1 MVHDFKKFPELT
13 NNQMGIYYMESP
25 HKQLLE
31 DFTAK
36 VVKVTDGDT
45 IRVEIPERNFSFPIR
60 MSKIAAPE
68 LNERGGV
75 ASQRFLS
82 NFILGEY
89 VDIKLTKSRVEKWGR
104 LLAAVVF
111 MGIDL
116 SRASVDAGYSV
127 PWEQRERAWF

>member
-1 MVHDFKKFPELT
+1 MQF
-13 NNQMGIYYMESP
+13 YYMESP

-45 IRVEIPERNFSFPIR
+45 IRVEIPERDFSFPVR
-60 MSKIAAPE
+60 MAKIAAPE
-68 LNERGGV
+68 LDEVGGL
-75 ASQRFLS
+75 ASKNFLS
-82 NFILGEY
+82 EKILGEY

-104 LLAAVVF
+104 LLASVIF

-116 SRASVDAGYSV
+116 GGASMDAGYSV
-127 PWEQRERAWF
+127 AWENRGRGWF